1 MFGTSR
7 TSLCIQHHH
16 DNRLDGATIMPAG
29 TEEAQEV
36 ARAARKRES
45 RPLSITQEFIREI
58 GLVLDERRL
67 VVEEMEE
74 WGSGDVMNLGT
85 PKKSGKRVDK

>member
-1 MFGTSR
+1 VFGTSK

-16 DNRLDGATIMPAG
+16 HNRSDGAMIMPTG
-29 TEEAQEV
+29 TEEVLEM
-36 ARAARKRES
+36 ARIARKRES

-58 GLVLDERRL
+58 GLIVDERRL

-74 WGSGDVMNLGT
+74 WGSGEVMSLGT
-85 PKKSGKRVDK
+85 PRNGKRVDR